1 MQDFYIINRVQNGI
15 FVYFNINNEPGDKG
29 PFYFLYNILKS
40 INIISSI
47 DDNLFIYE
55 HKTNDNND
63 IWNLIAIQ
71 SKEKEELEHFDKDNL
86 ESVFFDSITNI
97 NKDDDSLVIQYND
110 NNYTSH
116 FKKINFENI
125 KNISLQSIEHII
137 I

>member
-15 FVYFNINNEPGDKG
+15 FVYFNIMDEPTDRG

-40 INIISSI
+40 IDIISSEN
-47 DDNLFIYE
+47 DNLFIYE
-55 HKTNDNND
+55 HKTTDNDEV
-63 IWNLIAIQ
+63 WNLIAIQ
-71 SKEKEELEHFDKDNL
+71 SKEKEELEQFDKENL
-86 ESVFFDSITNI
+86 ENVFIESIANI

-110 NNYTSH
+110 NNYTSQ

-125 KNISLQSIEHII
+125 KKISLESIEHII

>member
-15 FVYFNINNEPGDKG
+15 FVYFNITDEPTDKG

-40 INIISSI
+40 IHIISSE

-55 HKTNDNND
+55 HKTSENNEV
-63 IWNLIAIQ
+63 WNLIAIQ
-71 SKEKEELEHFDKDNL
+71 SKEKEELEQFDKDNL
-86 ESVFFDSITNI
+86 ENVFIESIANI

-125 KNISLQSIEHII
+125 KNISLESIEHII